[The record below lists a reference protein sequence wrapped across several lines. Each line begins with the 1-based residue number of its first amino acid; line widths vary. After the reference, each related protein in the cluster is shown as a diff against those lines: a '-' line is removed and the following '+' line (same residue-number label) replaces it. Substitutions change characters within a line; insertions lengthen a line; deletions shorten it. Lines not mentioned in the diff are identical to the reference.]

1 MPPKSRLELSQA
13 QHRAL
18 ADLLARAHM
27 IHSQAGNGL
36 GVSAG
41 MLEDVPICVRA
52 G

>member
-1 MPPKSRLELSQA
+1 MPPKSARLELSQA

-36 GVSAG
+36 GVPAV
-41 MLEDVPICVRA
+41 MLEDVPIYVRS
-52 G
+52 